1 MHCLIGFFIVAAL
14 WLKHATD
21 FLPRSSSMMG
31 LCVVCMEYRDC
42 KRCMCGGGF
51 YCSKECQMWHWA
63 EAPEPH
69 RLDCPIKAARDLFRS
84 LVPRHVADHIFTYVR

>member
-1 MHCLIGFFIVAAL
+1 ML
-14 WLKHATD
+14 
-21 FLPRSSSMMG
+21 G
-31 LCVVCMEYRDC
+31 LCVICMEYWNCR
-42 KRCMCGGGF
+42 RCMCGGGF